1 MHYAV
6 LLAFFL
12 LLAGCGGG
20 ASTVAKESVTYTPP
34 PTPSYALVFPSGSL
48 PQSVTVN
55 SVQTWRTSGYN
66 GNGVRVAVLDNGFA
80 ASSELTNV
88 IASSAQQYTVQS
100 GQLVNTNSG
109 VTKNPNQDHGIWM
122 STIIAGQTYGVAP
135 GVSLINGCISTATDG
150 SASFSSIVGGLNWAV
165 NQQYADI
172 VNLSFSSSGIAKL
185 TSSAGSSDYVSTMN
199 AGFNGLYNL
208 NRLLVMSAGNN
219 NENLT
224 TTIAAQESSG
234 NFTHLVHDANISKQ
248 VLIAGALNTDGTLAS
263 YAATTGSDASIQ
275 NRTLFAVGRIQIS
288 PTTYVIGSSASTA
301 VVSGVASLMKQ
312 RWNYLGGKEISQIM
326 LDTANRSFSGYDAAI
341 YGMGK
346 LDAVKAFSPV
356 GYTSV
361 SSLGSLQSV
370 SPSALSVTLP
380 AGIQA
385 QSLTYSAFDTYGRDF
400 SYQLKASHFPA
411 TLFSE
416 SLASFANL
424 GKVAYKQEG
433 MIYGIDHY
441 YGKQQLRD
449 GLWLS
454 SGMSQRGYEP
464 IGGMAFLGFS
474 NMASRYG
481 IDSLYRTGIGFNAS
495 ASRQINVGLLYGEK
509 QGVDNVMQS
518 SGAYLSMKEGRF
530 HTVMSSMLS
539 PPVVKTDSILSANEG
554 IGFATD
560 TRYEADH
567 IMTGIKLDLVQYTGN
582 LALQS
587 SELFSKTA
595 YFGVKSKV
603 VAHDWQFGALFS
615 HRQATGYLDV
625 NLPVGKSDNGEVIFQ
640 NQRAQLTGDDNSV
653 ALTAQYSLKQ
663 SVISLLALNSS
674 IDSGVIMNYN
684 LSW

>member
-1 MHYAV
+1 MAKKTNLASVGSVSVHYAV
-6 LLAFFL
+6 LLAFSL

-20 ASTVAKESVTYTPP
+20 ASTISKESVTYTPP
-34 PTPSYALVFPSGSL
+34 PTPSYALVFPTGSL

-100 GQLVNTNSG
+100 GQLENTNSG

-122 STIIAGQTYGVAP
+122 STIAAGQTYGIAP

-172 VNLSFSSSGIAKL
+172 VNLSFSSAGIAKL
-185 TSSAGSSDYVSTMN
+185 TSSAGSSDYVNAMN
-199 AGFNGLYNL
+199 AGFNGLHNL

-234 NFTHLVHDANISKQ
+234 SFTHLVHDANISKQ

-301 VVSGVASLMKQ
+301 VVSGMAALMKQ

-326 LDTANRSFSGYDAAI
+326 LDTANRSFSGYDAAV

-400 SYQLKASHFPA
+400 SYQLKANHFPA

-416 SLASFANL
+416 SLSNLASLGQVANE
-424 GKVAYKQEG
+424 QEG
-433 MIYGIDHY
+433 ALYGIDHY
-441 YGKQQLRD
+441 YGKQLLRD

-464 IGGMAFLGFS
+464 ISGMAFLGFS

-495 ASRQINVGLLYGEK
+495 ASRQINAGLLYGEK
-509 QGVDNVMQS
+509 QGVDNIMQS
-518 SGAYLSMKEGRF
+518 SGAYVSMKEGRF
-530 HTVMSSMLS
+530 HTVMSSMLN
-539 PPVVKTDSILSANEG
+539 PRVVKTDSILSANEG

-560 TRYEADH
+560 SR
-567 IMTGIKLDLVQYTGN
+567 
-582 LALQS
+582 
-587 SELFSKTA
+587 
-595 YFGVKSKV
+595 
-603 VAHDWQFGALFS
+603 
-615 HRQATGYLDV
+615 
-625 NLPVGKSDNGEVIFQ
+625 
-640 NQRAQLTGDDNSV
+640 
-653 ALTAQYSLKQ
+653 
-663 SVISLLALNSS
+663 
-674 IDSGVIMNYN
+674 
-684 LSW
+684 